1 MAQTIEL
8 GLKAAL
14 KGGSTEAFKTLAS
27 AFRGLG
33 KELKAT
39 AKDLYNMGKTETA
52 DSLGH
57 VGMAVDRLTTSFS
70 NLHKTGKDTSK
81 LVDENT
87 KSMTKYSK
95 EIGAVKDAWM
105 LFSKGGTASG
115 AALKSAVSWTERFS
129 ASIQNMKQ
137 QMRIG
142 GASESSIQK
151 WAESLD
157 FSKIKGGLKS
167 GDLKLV
173 GSNMEFVRKEGY
185 ALMGMNT
192 NLIKSIDA
200 FNKSQSIY
208 ARETSKAKGISDSYG
223 EAVSSLGKKFQYNN
237 EQAKIWAPALQSVH
251 TAMEKTKVAAV
262 GTGVAFTQMTRDTKL
277 AALTQAVLQK
287 DLKASASGFTVMNEK
302 GLKAFSG
309 LTEEAASKL
318 GMLSK
323 GFNQL
328 GVKVGSQSLLDY
340 GKALDSSKGK
350 SDKFLKGLA
359 QMANKHGV
367 LTQAFRDQYE
377 DMKRSESI
385 WNKHV
390 TTLQKTGKI
399 TEDTAKKM
407 KDGFNA
413 SAVSSNALTAALRK
427 PQKEYEELRKAINRV
442 SSITGQS
449 TAALHAEAQALK
461 AQKKPHDD
469 IGNAI
474 NNKISTY
481 KQYSNLASQIETAEK
496 RLAETT
502 GANVKKIHERTAAQ
516 INSAKSD
523 QDLITVAK
531 KRLEELQRE
540 NTTIKENLASK
551 DKMDKTNVRLRSTY
565 HDLATTNRDFVK
577 ELNNVVKAYGRS
589 DIEGKKAEAR
599 LKLHAKA
606 TRDAAKAM
614 TIFQR
619 ITADVIDHIKS
630 FASYAA
636 AATFIAGMVGGFGL
650 ATAAIIDFDQSLKDL
665 QSITGA
671 TDREVALMGKTIKA
685 VASST
690 KFSAQEV
697 AEGMKILGQ
706 AGLTAQESIEAIQA
720 VSDLSTG
727 TLSDMATSVDLV
739 TTAMAVFNIKATD
752 SSHIADVFANAINKS
767 KLDVEKLRVAFNYV
781 GTVAEETGVT
791 FEDTAAAMSELSNK
805 GIRASTI
812 GTGLRQ
818 VLEGLVKPSED
829 FQAGIKAAG
838 MSIDDFNPQMHS
850 MGKIIGNL
858 SVVVN
863 TSEKAFRMFGIRG
876 ASAVTALISNGEAGF
891 NKMKSAVSQSGTAAV
906 MAAKQMEGLAARLK
920 NMYDKAKLVAVALGE
935 LGLSKILGFLIDSMR
950 GFLDIIVYITGN
962 PLGALIIQLGIA
974 TVALSA
980 MYAAFMVIKA
990 ASFGT
995 MIAAFAGHFTAL
1007 VPRIYAAATAMGVFN
1022 ITLGPLGWSIVAIS
1036 TALTAVGIGFSMY
1049 RKHLQ
1054 ESYDESKNLS
1064 NEFKSLADS
1073 VADYEVKIASLDKTT
1088 QEYKDA
1094 AFELRTK
1101 LIEVGK
1107 GNTALAASAR
1117 LVVSAIHPLTGQF
1130 EEGSTALDNF
1140 YKKARELETINLA
1153 KAFEASGRIFE
1164 ESMSNLNVFINTAKG
1179 KLLEFSAFALDLFSK
1194 IPNIFLPFFN
1204 LPGADEFERKIK
1216 DAGGELLDLSEIVKK
1231 FKNGDATFK
1240 DMETALNDVGFAS
1253 TAMGKTMKV
1262 AFDQMQ
1268 KEAAEVIN
1276 KLMLAG
1282 DADYS
1287 MSTDSII
1294 KVAKDMGYLTNA
1306 TDTQIQ
1312 AVIQLVN
1319 ETKELKNAEINGLAE
1334 KWSAEFDKAGS
1345 FYEDFVSGISGAN
1358 TIAILGVLDL
1368 NKETIKGFEEQKKGI
1383 AAAAKANAKMY
1394 KDGTID
1400 VTQYIRTKSS
1410 LEKQAMELSMKMI
1423 ESEDMKR
1430 YEAIKKADA
1439 NYEQEYSKLAVRYEK
1454 NLILEEEFLKQKE
1467 ELGQAY
1473 ADKIIQINSNIYDP
1487 KELAAQFKEFKETAE
1502 EALAE
1507 LILNA
1512 EKQEALGL
1520 VSKEQSERK
1529 KLQLSLD
1536 TYRQIEQE
1544 AKRHYAALSSQ
1555 NDRDPVAMASALK
1568 RYKDASTKYLQE
1580 ETKALQE
1587 VNQKRGELEEKI
1599 KDWGNERIDKTKE
1612 INAKIAEIEDDLGDK
1627 ILEINKSLQEKIE
1640 DLLEK
1645 RADIYQKASAD
1656 IAGNQ
1661 SSLQDKIRKIH
1672 QKGMSDE
1679 AKDYDNSLWAQQK
1692 YIKGIEL
1699 LNKAKITSDEKML
1712 DQAKKLLDDSA
1723 SLYESLENP
1732 SKAVAGV
1739 SQVSKAMD
1747 ELINVDRDIAV
1758 KAIDKEIADERMKAK
1773 EKVAIAKEESGER
1786 IAAENRRHA
1795 NEMKNLDTE
1804 IARAKEKIAIL
1815 NGQQDTVMNHNTNTG
1830 DVTNADKTSTNAGV
1844 SQTEI
1849 SSVEKINGVWQ
1860 QVTKNVQQYNQ
1871 EVKNSGTAAAKETEN
1886 IAKIDGV
1893 WQQVSKSVS
1902 ASKDSMTED
1911 TGFDKTVRDSDSA
1924 ARSLEALSHVMERVN
1939 TSVIN
1944 TTMDTTTASG
1954 IVKDLAASVNS
1965 LFSENVTPT
1974 EKLDAAMKAYNT
1986 VAASGQVATGKLQ
1999 EMFVKLQAIAVEADK
2014 PITLELDGGRE
2025 FVTTIDEAGKRVTKL
2040 YDSLKASPLQFDKN
2054 ATVLKFLEQ
2063 IPGMIQVAEDK
2074 IKNGRPIEI
2083 PIVTQD
2089 IEGSATELVNKIRSL
2104 NSQIQSGE
2112 IQGFEVPI
2120 AITEVENAI
2129 AEFKEK
2135 VKESGDI
2142 FPVNTDEMFKKVE
2155 EEWNTTIAT
2164 IKEDP
2169 AEVVSKLDKSSYNKV
2184 VDALNKL
2191 SEDIYVTIHTKNV
2204 SGKSQGGR
2212 VRGYAS
2218 GGRFPGVSSTRDTE
2232 LVKAR
2237 KGEWFIR
2244 NESADY
2250 WDSLAPGFMNGINKP
2265 FSSVGRMIADTI
2277 KNQNITTR
2285 NKLSTNSRNLTTA
2298 SGGDIMSKLQSFGTV
2313 SVTLGGE
2320 SATIIAD
2327 PLNAKSFLK
2336 MIRKMEM
2343 GASS

>member
-129 ASIQNMKQ
+129 TSIQNMKQ

-142 GASESSIQK
+142 GASESSIAK

-185 ALMGMNT
+185 SLMNMNT

-200 FNKSQSIY
+200 FNKSNSIY
-208 ARETSKAKGISDSYG
+208 AKETNKAKGISLAYG
-223 EAVSSLGKKFQYNN
+223 EAVSTLGKKFQYNN
-237 EQAKIWAPALQSVH
+237 EQAKIWAPALQSVQ
-251 TAMEKTKVAAV
+251 TAMEKTRVSAT
-262 GTGVAFTQMTRDTKL
+262 GTGVAFTQMTKDTKL

-309 LTEEAASKL
+309 LTEEAAGKL
-318 GMLSK
+318 GLLSK

-328 GVKVGSQSLLDY
+328 SVKVGAQSLLDY
-340 GKALDSSKGK
+340 GKALDSSRGK

-367 LTQAFRDQYE
+367 LTQAFRDQHE

-399 TEDTAKKM
+399 SEETAKKM
-407 KDGFNA
+407 KEGFNA
-413 SAVSSNALTAALRK
+413 SAVSSNALTNALRK
-427 PQKEYEELRKAINRV
+427 PQREYEELRKAINRV

-469 IGNAI
+469 IVNAI
-474 NNKISTY
+474 NSKISTY

-523 QDLITVAK
+523 QELITVAK

-540 NTTIKENLASK
+540 NTKIKENLASK

-565 HDLATTNRDFVK
+565 ADLATTNRDFVK
-577 ELNNVVKAYGRS
+577 ELNNTVKAYGRS
-589 DIEGKKAEAR
+589 DLEGKKAEAR

-606 TRDAAKAM
+606 TRDSAKAM
-614 TIFQR
+614 SIFQKVA
-619 ITADVIDHIKS
+619 ADVIDHVKS
-630 FASYAA
+630 FASYAT
-636 AATFIAGMVGGFGL
+636 AATFIAGLVGGFSL
-650 ATAAIIDFDQSLKDL
+650 ATLAIIDFDQSLKDL
-665 QSITGA
+665 QAITQA
-671 TDREVALMGKTIKA
+671 TDREVTLMGETIKD
-685 VASST
+685 VASKT

-706 AGLTAQESIEAIQA
+706 AGLSAQESIESMQA

-739 TTAMAVFNIKATD
+739 TTAMAVFGIKATD
-752 SSHIADVFANAINKS
+752 SSHIADVFANSINKS

-781 GTVAEETGVT
+781 GTIAEETGVT
-791 FEDTAAAMSELSNK
+791 FIDTAAAMSELSNK

-818 VLEGLVKPSED
+818 VLERLVKPSED
-829 FQAGIKAAG
+829 FLAGIKAAG
-838 MSIDDFNPQMHS
+838 MSIDDFNPKMHS
-850 MGKIIGNL
+850 LGEIVGNL

-891 NKMKSAVSQSGTAAV
+891 NKMRSAVSQSGTAAA
-906 MAAKQMEGLAARLK
+906 MAAKQMEGLGVRIK

-935 LGLSKILGFLIDSMR
+935 HGLSTILGFLVDRMR
-950 GFLDIIVYITGN
+950 NFLDILVYISGN
-962 PLGALIIQLGIA
+962 PIGGWIIKIGLA
-974 TVALSA
+974 TAALSA
-980 MYAAFMVIKA
+980 MYAAFMIIKA
-990 ASFGT
+990 AAFGT
-995 MIAAFAGHFTAL
+995 MIASFAGHFVAL
-1007 VPRIYAAATAMGVFN
+1007 VPKIYAAATAMGVFSVS
-1022 ITLGPLGWSIVAIS
+1022 LGPIQWTMVAIAA
-1036 TALTAVGIGFSMY
+1036 ALTAVGVGFSMY

-1054 ESYDESKNLS
+1054 ESYDESKNLA

-1073 VADYEVKIASLDKTT
+1073 VVDYEVKISSLDKTT

-1094 AFELRTK
+1094 TFELRTK

-1130 EEGSTALDNF
+1130 KEGSTALDDF
-1140 YKKARELETINLA
+1140 YRKARELETLNLA
-1153 KAFEASGRIFE
+1153 KSFEATGKIFE
-1164 ESMSNLNVFINTAKG
+1164 ESMSNLNIFINTAKG
-1179 KLLEFSAFALDLFSK
+1179 KLLEFAAFAIDLFGK
-1194 IPNIFLPFFN
+1194 IPNIFLLFFN
-1204 LPGADEFERKIK
+1204 LPGAEEFERKIK
-1216 DAGGELLDLSEIVKK
+1216 DAGGELVELSDIVKR
-1231 FKNGDATFK
+1231 FKDGKATFK
-1240 DMETALNDVGFAS
+1240 DMETALADVGFAS
-1253 TAMGKTMKV
+1253 TAMGKTMKL

-1268 KEAAEVIN
+1268 REAAEVIT

-1282 DADYS
+1282 DVDYS

-1312 AVIQLVN
+1312 AIRSLID
-1319 ETKELKNAEINGLAE
+1319 ETKKLKNAEINRLAE
-1334 KWSAEFDKAGS
+1334 KWSKEFEKAGS
-1345 FYEDFVSGISGAN
+1345 SYDDFITGMSGAN
-1358 TIAILGVLDL
+1358 TAAIISVSEL
-1368 NKETIKGFEEQKKGI
+1368 NKEVILGYEEQKKVI
-1383 AAAAKANAKMY
+1383 ASAAKANAKLY
-1394 KDGTID
+1394 KDGVIG
-1400 VTQYIRTKSS
+1400 VTEYTRAKAN
-1410 LEKQAMELSMKMI
+1410 LEKRAMELSMKMV

-1430 YEAIKKADA
+1430 YEAIKRADA
-1439 NYEQEYSKLAVRYEK
+1439 EYEK
-1454 NLILEEEFLKQKE
+1454 KEKELESRYARGVILEEEFYKQKE

-1473 ADKIIQINSNIYDP
+1473 ADKMAQINANIYDP
-1487 KELAAQFKEFKETAE
+1487 QELAAGFKEFKEIAE
-1502 EALAE
+1502 AELAE
-1507 LILNA
+1507 LILSI

-1520 VSKEQSERK
+1520 MAKDDAEKK
-1529 KLQLSLD
+1529 KLQLTLD
-1536 TYRQIEQE
+1536 TYDKIEQR
-1544 AKRHYAALSSQ
+1544 AKQDHEILK
-1555 NDRDPVAMASALK
+1555 NLNTLDPVAMASALK
-1568 RYKDASTKYLQE
+1568 RYKDASTKYFQE

-1587 VNQKRGELEEKI
+1587 VNQKRGELEQNI
-1599 KDWGNERIDKTKE
+1599 KDWGNEREKNSEELK
-1612 INAKIAEIEDDLGDK
+1612 DK
-1627 ILEINKSLQEKIE
+1627 IVQIEKDLSREIVDVNKDLQEKIE

-1645 RADIYQKASAD
+1645 RKGIYEKASAD

-1672 QKGMSDE
+1672 QRGMSDE
-1679 AKDYDNSLWAQQK
+1679 AKEYDNAHWAQEK
-1692 YIKGIEL
+1692 YVKGIEL

-1723 SLYESLENP
+1723 SLYESLEDP

-1739 SQVSKAMD
+1739 SKVSKEM
-1747 ELINVDRDIAV
+1747 EKLINVDRDIAV
-1758 KAIDKEIADERMKAK
+1758 KAIDKEIADAKSKAK
-1773 EKVAIAKEESGER
+1773 IKIAIAKEESGER
-1786 IAAENRRHA
+1786 IAAENKRHA

-1804 IARAKEKIAIL
+1804 IARAREKIAIL
-1815 NGQQDTVMNHNTNTG
+1815 NGKQETVMNHSKNTG
-1830 DVTNADKTSTNAGV
+1830 DVTNADKTAIDAGV
-1844 SQTEI
+1844 SQAQIT
-1849 SSVEKINGVWQ
+1849 SVENINGVWQ

-1871 EVKNSGTAAAKETEN
+1871 EVKNSGTAAAQE
-1886 IAKIDGV
+1886 AQKIEKINGV
-1893 WQQVSKSVS
+1893 WQQVSQSVGQ
-1902 ASKDSMTED
+1902 SKDSMAKD
-1911 TGFDKTVRDSDSA
+1911 TGFNQTVKDSDSA
-1924 ARSLEALSHVMERVN
+1924 ARSLEALSHIMERVN
-1939 TSVIN
+1939 ASVIN
-1944 TTMDTTTASG
+1944 TTMDATTASG
-1954 IVKDLAASVNS
+1954 IVKDLSANVNS
-1965 LFSENVTPT
+1965 LFSKEVSPT

-1986 VAASGQVATGKLQ
+1986 VASTGEVATGKLQ

-2014 PITLELDGGRE
+2014 PITLELDNGRE
-2025 FVTTIDEAGKRVTKL
+2025 FVTTIDDAGKRVTQL
-2040 YDSLKASPLQFDKN
+2040 YDTLKASPLQFDSN
-2054 ATVLKFLEQ
+2054 SSVLKFLQQ

-2074 IKNGRPIEI
+2074 IKNGQPIEI

-2089 IEGSATELVNKIRSL
+2089 IEGSAIELVKKIQAL
-2104 NSQIQSGE
+2104 NSQIESGQIE
-2112 IQGFEVPI
+2112 GFMVPL
-2120 AITEVENAI
+2120 AITQIEDAI
-2129 AEFKEK
+2129 ADFKEK

-2142 FPVNTDEMFKKVE
+2142 FPIDTDAMFKKVD
-2155 EEWNTTIAT
+2155 EEWSATIAK

-2169 AEVVSKLDKSSYNKV
+2169 AEVMSKLDKSSYNKV

-2191 SEDIYVTIHTKNV
+2191 SKDIYVTVHTKNV
-2204 SGKSQGGR
+2204 EQKSQGGR
-2212 VRGYAS
+2212 VRGYAG
-2218 GGRFPGVSSTRDTE
+2218 GGRLAGVSSTRDTQ

-2244 NESADY
+2244 NESANY
-2250 WDSLAPGFMNGINKP
+2250 WDDIAPGFMNGINKP
-2265 FSSVGRMIADTI
+2265 FSSVGRMIANTI
-2277 KNQNITTR
+2277 KSQNITTR
-2285 NKLSTNSRNLTTA
+2285 NKLSTTSRSLTTD
-2298 SGGDIMSKLQSFGTV
+2298 SGGDIMSKLQSFGTI
-2313 SVTLGGE
+2313 SVNIGGE
-2320 SATIIAD
+2320 SATIMAD
-2327 PLNAKSFLK
+2327 PMNAKSFLK